1 MRVVVWNM
9 SHWLRS
15 EEQRQLG
22 WSVLREELKADVA
35 LLQETVPPEPYA
47 DQAVYRPIGGTRPWG
62 SAVVGITVDVTKV
75 EDAKGR
81 VNSGPRSILVTQPGT
96 VAVASAEV
104 NGSPLTFISIYG
116 LIEDGYADTT
126 VNRQLSDLA
135 PLFDDPRHEGRIVL
149 GGDLNITTQWAGGQ
163 AHYALW
169 EAATFERIRA
179 FGLVDCL
186 DVHREDGPLEDCGCE
201 HGDRCRHIQTQVHA
215 SSSRPWQNDYLF
227 ASAEL
232 TRDVLAKAWV
242 HVDSEAVRALG
253 DHFPL
258 VADLDL

>member
-9 SHWLRS
+9 SHWSRS

-22 WSVLREELKADVA
+22 WSLLREELKADVA

-47 DQAVYRPIGGTRPWG
+47 DQTVYRPIGGRRQWG
-62 SAVVGITVDVTKV
+62 SAVVGLTVDVTKV
-75 EDAKGR
+75 EEAKGR
-81 VNSGPRSILVTQPGT
+81 ASSGPSSILGSHPGT

-104 NGSPLTFISIYG
+104 DGKPMTFVSLYG

-135 PLFDDPRHEGRIVL
+135 PLFDDPRHEDRIVL
-149 GGDLNITTQWAGGQ
+149 GGDLNITTQWVGAK
-163 AHYALW
+163 AHYARW
-169 EAATFERIRA
+169 EAATLERVSA
-179 FGLVDCL
+179 FGFVDCL
-186 DVHREDGPLEDCGCE
+186 DLYREDGPLEGCGCVYE
-201 HGDRCRHIQTQVHA
+201 EQCRHVHTQAHR

-227 ASAEL
+227 ASPEL
-232 TRDVLAKAWV
+232 AHGALTKAWV
-242 HVDSEAVRALG
+242 HVENEAVRALG